1 MTMYRVRR
9 RKARERRE
17 LTFHESFDLIAGP
30 HRDRW
35 GTDDIRWTTDAERRE
50 AWQVFGADILR
61 RRVTED
67 RFARGARPRAFWDY
81 DHPGASPKL
90 RPGTPNEPAIDPR
103 EDGPYAH
110 LRYEHMESAS
120 DAWWDDH
127 LDRVRLEAGYLARRG
142 LLEAHELRN
151 IRSPHPRAD
160 GLVQPWDQAALDG
173 LADAENTPDH
183 DHDGGSR

>member
-1 MTMYRVRR
+1 MALGPAPSGTTTTPARVRNLGR
-9 RKARERRE
+9 A
-17 LTFHESFDLIAGP
+17 
-30 HRDRW
+30 HR
-35 GTDDIRWTTDAERRE
+35 TS
-50 AWQVFGADILR
+50 L
-61 RRVTED
+61 
-67 RFARGARPRAFWDY
+67 P
-81 DHPGASPKL
+81 
-90 RPGTPNEPAIDPR
+90 IDPR